1 MHMNAVALQA
11 WLALYIAAFMLAV
24 LCASLAV
31 IRTAL
36 QLRSGTLRIPLT
48 NWRSRLLALPRL
60 WIAWQLNYLSGAP
73 VVIGICVYLACHL
86 GFGRLG
92 NV

>member
-36 QLRSGTLRIPLT
+36 QLRAGALRIPFAS
-48 NWRSRLLALPRL
+48 WRSRLLALPRL

-73 VVIGICVYLACHL
+73 VVIGICVYFAWYL